1 MMVSFKK
8 RIALFNTM
16 AVAITTAIVFIVI
29 YGVVYYSS
37 YRHLDTDINLERKD
51 VLKAISWK
59 GESIVVHK
67 MPEWEEAEHKNVEV
81 NPTFIQIVDIRDS
94 LLFKSI
100 NLRDNNFLFNPG
112 LSRESFFNIQI
123 EGQRLR
129 LGQFPIINENNKV
142 IGQLTIGVSQQES
155 YHVLN
160 NLLFT
165 LCISF
170 PVLLII
176 LYVVIYLAA
185 SRAIAPV
192 QKLIKT
198 ASGIHDS
205 NIQTRLPLPEH
216 KDEIYQLTSAINELL
231 NRIENSIQ
239 QQRQFTA
246 DASHEIRTPLSA
258 IRGTLEVLL
267 RKKREPEQYE
277 EKIRDVIGQT
287 DRLNHLLD
295 QLLQLARLES
305 AGNFKREQLVMDA
318 AVKHAIE
325 KYRHKIAAK
334 GVYIRMDIP
343 PGILVMADAFCLEVI
358 LDNLLGNAVKYC
370 NTNGVVSCN
379 WNPEMG
385 ALSIQNDGPGI
396 PKEHL
401 PFIFNRFYRTDQSRS
416 AAIPGSGLGLA
427 IVKKLAELQRIGI
440 SVDSQPGTTIF
451 SISFSG

>member
-1 MMVSFKK
+1 MVSFKR
-8 RIALFNTM
+8 RIALINTM
-16 AVAITTAIVFIVI
+16 AVAITTAVVFVVI

-37 YRHLDTDINLERKD
+37 YRHLDNDISLERED
-51 VLKAISWK
+51 VLNAISWQ

-94 LLFKSI
+94 LLFKSV
-100 NLRDNNFLFNPG
+100 NLRSNNFLFNPM
-112 LSRESFFNIQI
+112 LVKEQFFNIQI
-123 EGQRLR
+123 QGQRLR
-129 LGQFPIINENNKV
+129 LGQFPIINESNRV

-160 NLLFT
+160 NLLVT

-192 QKLIKT
+192 NQLIKT
-198 ASGIHDS
+198 ASGINDA
-205 NIQTRLPLPEH
+205 NIHTRIPLPEH

-231 NRIENSIQ
+231 NRIEKSIQ
-239 QQRQFTA
+239 QQKQFTA

-277 EKIRDVIGQT
+277 EKIRDVIEQT
-287 DRLNHLLD
+287 DRLHYLLD

-305 AGNFKREQLVMDA
+305 AGDFKKEQLPLDA
-318 AVKHAIE
+318 ALAQAIGKNAKQVAAKRIHIE
-325 KYRHKIAAK
+325 K
-334 GVYIRMDIP
+334 DIP
-343 PGILVMADAFCLEVI
+343 PVVSVYADAFCLDVI
-358 LDNLLGNAVKYC
+358 IENLLGNAVKYSPHQGTISC
-370 NTNGVVSCN
+370 IWNTSTHT
-379 WNPEMG
+379 
-385 ALSIQNDGPGI
+385 LSIQNEGPGI
-396 PKEHL
+396 PEDQL

-427 IVKKLAELQRIGI
+427 IVKKLTELQHISI
-440 SVDSQPGTTIF
+440 SVNSQPGKTIF
-451 SISFSG
+451 SLSFSP

>member
-1 MMVSFKK
+1 MMLSFKK

-16 AVAITTAIVFIVI
+16 AVAITTAMVFAVI

-37 YRHLDTDINLERKD
+37 YRHLDNDINLERED

-94 LLFKSI
+94 LLFKSV
-100 NLRDNNFLFNPG
+100 NLRSNNFLFNPK
-112 LSRESFFNIQI
+112 LSKEQFFNIQI
-123 EGQRLR
+123 QGQRLR
-129 LGQFPIINENNKV
+129 LGQFPIINESNRV

-160 NLLFT
+160 NLLVT

-192 QKLIKT
+192 QQLIKT

-216 KDEIYQLTSAINELL
+216 KDEIHQLTSAINELL
-231 NRIENSIQ
+231 NRIEKSIQ
-239 QQRQFTA
+239 QQKQFTA

-277 EKIRDVIGQT
+277 EKIRDVIEQT
-287 DRLNHLLD
+287 DRLHYLLD

-305 AGNFKREQLVMDA
+305 AGDFKKEHLLLDA
-318 AVKHAIE
+318 AIEQAIGKNAKQVTVKRIHIE
-325 KYRHKIAAK
+325 K
-334 GVYIRMDIP
+334 DIP
-343 PGILVMADAFCLEVI
+343 PGVSVYADGFCLDVI
-358 LDNLLGNAVKYC
+358 IENLVGNAVKYSPHQGTISC
-370 NTNGVVSCN
+370 KWNTSTHT
-379 WNPEMG
+379 
-385 ALSIQNDGPGI
+385 LFIQNEGPGI
-396 PKEHL
+396 PEDQL

-427 IVKKLAELQRIGI
+427 IVKKLAELQHIGI
-440 SVDSQPGTTIF
+440 SVVSQPGKTIF
-451 SISFSG
+451 SLSFSQ

>member
-1 MMVSFKK
+1 MVSFKK
-8 RIALFNTM
+8 RIALLNTM
-16 AVAITTAIVFIVI
+16 AVAITTAVVFMVI

-37 YRHLDTDINLERKD
+37 YRHLDSDIYLERKD

-81 NPTFIQIVDIRDS
+81 NPTFIQIVDNRDS

-100 NLRDNNFLFNPG
+100 NLRSNNFLFNPG
-112 LSRESFFNIQI
+112 LSKESFFNIQI
-123 EGQRLR
+123 QGQRLR

-231 NRIENSIQ
+231 NRIEKSIQ
-239 QQRQFTA
+239 QQKQFTA
-246 DASHEIRTPLSA
+246 DASHEIRTPLAA

-267 RKKREPEQYE
+267 RKKREPDQYE

-305 AGNFKREQLVMDA
+305 AGNFKREHLILDA

-325 KYRHKIAAK
+325 KYRHKIAERN
-334 GVYIRMDIP
+334 VQIRTDIP
-343 PGILVMADAFCLEVI
+343 PGISVMADAFCLEII
-358 LDNLLGNAVKYC
+358 LDNLLENAVKYC
-370 NTNGVVSCN
+370 NAKGVVSCT
-379 WNPEMG
+379 WNGEK
-385 ALSIQNDGPGI
+385 ATLSIQNDGPGI
-396 PKEHL
+396 PQNQL
-401 PFIFNRFYRTDQSRS
+401 PFIFNRFYRSDQSRS

-427 IVKKLAELQRIGI
+427 IVKKLAELQRMDI
-440 SVDSQPGTTIF
+440 SVDSQPGKTTF
-451 SISFSG
+451 SISFSR